1 MKRFILYRF
10 YQSTASSF
18 AETVQE
24 NMSFKWNNFL
34 FYENCNYR
42 TERIKVRKWK
52 RPPSSIFTYRCLL
65 ALTTRVRLHRTTS
78 AAFVHVCSRCKHLI
92 CWKSRK
98 AVSFTSCCIGSA
110 TKRIM
115 AALFIILEQ
124 PVEVPENACSSFI
137 NMICYRQSRNILL
150 NRIGH
155 GAFGYSLRFSHF
167 YGEAILNYLLEF
179 FFAWTPNYQH
189 KGIPEW

>member
-1 MKRFILYRF
+1 MTKRFH
-10 YQSTASSF
+10 
-18 AETVQE
+18 
-24 NMSFKWNNFL
+24 KNN
-34 FYENCNYR
+34 NYR

-110 TKRIM
+110 TKNNNGCLIYYLRT
-115 AALFIILEQ
+115 ASK
-124 PVEVPENACSSFI
+124 VEVPENTCSTPA

-167 YGEAILNYLLEF
+167 YGDAILNYLLEF

-189 KGIPEW
+189 KGIPGWWR